1 MSYIFVVNK
10 IVEVI
15 NEIYVQ
21 KYNWL
26 MTQLKCCVENIFQKT
41 NKMCILWEN
50 LCMSL
55 FYLCFFM
62 VHYMGLLD
70 DEVVKQAWD
79 QWKREGHNCQNT

>member
-26 MTQLKCCVENIFQKT
+26 MTQLKCCVKNIFQKT
-41 NKMCILWEN
+41 NKLCILWEN

-55 FYLCFFM
+55 F
-62 VHYMGLLD
+62 YMGLLD

-79 QWKREGHNCQNT
+79 QWKRKGHNCQNT